1 MIRLRTVL
9 LLVGGVLLILGPVF
23 GQDVEAPEA
32 DSPTVGFIFNTSNL
46 LLDIDAYQ
54 GGFGAKF
61 RSPDSALRTLAT
73 LGYASTNSNLEI
85 GAGITYEKPF
95 FTGRVVPYWGLL
107 ADVLFDGERVEVDE
121 ENYTQTRVV
130 TGSAGLVL
138 GAEVFIFDFLSVFGE
153 YQLAFDVAHTVVA
166 QSVDGSVTESSSTNY
181 GFGAGLGN
189 NGSIG
194 LVVYLR
200 PLGFLEAASAEE

>member
-1 MIRLRTVL
+1 MIRLRSLL
-9 LLVGGVLLILGPVF
+9 LLVGCVLLILGPVF

-32 DSPTVGFIFNTSNL
+32 VDESGGDSRTVGFIFNTSNL

-61 RSPDSALRTLAT
+61 RYPDSALRTLAT

-107 ADVLFDGERVEVDE
+107 ANVLFDGERVEVDE

-130 TGSAGLVL
+130 TGSAGAVL
-138 GAEVFIFDFLSVFGE
+138 GRRSSYSTSFRFLV
-153 YQLAFDVAHTVVA
+153 
-166 QSVDGSVTESSSTNY
+166 STSWRSTWRILRWRRAW
-181 GFGAGLGN
+181 AG
-189 NGSIG
+189 
-194 LVVYLR
+194 R
-200 PLGFLEAASAEE
+200 